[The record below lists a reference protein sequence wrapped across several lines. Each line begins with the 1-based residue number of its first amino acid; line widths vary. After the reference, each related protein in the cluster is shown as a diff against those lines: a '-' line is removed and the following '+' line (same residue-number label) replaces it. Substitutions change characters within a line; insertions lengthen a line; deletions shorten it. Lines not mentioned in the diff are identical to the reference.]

1 MLSPAPARSVIK
13 PQPRATAV
21 IDWRELAA
29 CRGWVAENGSD
40 PWFPEHPNT
49 EGAYQTA
56 KTICGGCPVAAQC
69 LETAMD
75 EERSIHGRQRHGM
88 FAGLTPE
95 ERHHL
100 YKRRARHEREEKERR
115 AS

>member
-1 MLSPAPARSVIK
+1 MLNPAPARSVIK

-29 CRGWVAENGSD
+29 CRGWVEENGSD
-40 PWFPEHPNT
+40 PWFPEHPGAP
-49 EGAYQTA
+49 GAYETA
-56 KTICGGCPVAAQC
+56 KKICAGCPVAQQC
-69 LETAMD
+69 LDTAMA
-75 EERSIHGRQRHGM
+75 EEGSVHGRQRWGM
-88 FAGLTPE
+88 FAGLLPE

-100 YKRRARHEREEKERR
+100 YKRRARHEREERK